1 MIVIQTLS
9 TVRFSLNGIQYFKN
23 YISEVAGDR
32 ISIYNAYDKK
42 DVRVDW
48 VHYGEVSV
56 NGTTYGSASDLQT
69 ALLPVIYTRS
79 SLTIG
84 GGNFP
89 DSLLSIGSITRDDNE
104 FTFTTG
110 FSWRISDV
118 VYANVTPQIFTIA
131 TESEGFSRIDIVY
144 LVGSNTMQIAT
155 GEPSD
160 SIVVEPTIPAGAII
174 LRKFNINGA
183 VIDEGSGPALPY
195 DINLLDLLEQDPQDP
210 DFFLINVGGI
220 DYRITFERIRN
231 AIESGSFDP
240 SNYDLEDFTNESSD
254 PFVRQSEIPSG
265 TTPDLDAVTQEGNT
279 TRVEIVRDLS
289 ENTDEFAD
297 GLVFD
302 YFGDTPNSLG
312 WDATTNKIF
321 IKSASSSEELTTR
334 KVFNFDNLTIAKFL
348 KIYQNEEEQQDFPIV
363 TKNADFTANTNVFYL
378 CFDDL
383 EITDP
388 TAQGYYKFFVIN
400 GTTTIGSETYT
411 QGASVQRYY
420 DGSDWV
426 SVSGGNPTLNDV
438 ALNGNTS
445 TVPLKVSGEEG
456 IASYGV
462 DPDSGYP
469 LLESDQ
475 NDGNGIVHQLSH
487 LTDKRIR
494 FIVNDDAW
502 EVTQI
507 SKNTNYTAINGQN
520 YYNSGN
526 IVVTD
531 PSSGIYHVFVA
542 TGTTTI
548 DSVAYPANTY
558 LVRYLNASS
567 VWVTRVLN
575 ATASP
580 TVEGTTKL
588 YDSLGTGTDGAVNR
602 TVVTEEFA
610 KSQKT
615 LIQKTLGT
623 VTGTTAET
631 IISTLEI
638 LGGTFPST
646 TYFEWVA
653 PLRKPNSS
661 TPSFKLYLNTT
672 PDLSGS
678 PVQLALY
685 TSASANRTMP
695 FSRWFEVRGGNL
707 IGSSSGTNQML
718 TTLGVLANQEG
729 ISTSYNVANTYYFI
743 VTVAN
748 SDTSM
753 TSECPFQK
761 ITLI

>member
-1 MIVIQTLS
+1 MAD
-9 TVRFSLNGIQYFKN
+9 KK
-23 YISEVAGDR
+23 ISELD
-32 ISIYNAYDKK
+32 
-42 DVRVDW
+42 
-48 VHYGEVSV
+48 
-56 NGTTYGSASDLQT
+56 SAS
-69 ALLPVIYTRS
+69 LPLAGTEIVPIVQGGVTKKVAVS
-79 SLTIG
+79 EIG
-84 GGNFP
+84 G
-89 DSLLSIGSITRDDNE
+89 D
-104 FTFTTG
+104 
-110 FSWRISDV
+110 
-118 VYANVTPQIFTIA
+118 TP
-131 TESEGFSRIDIVY
+131 
-144 LVGSNTMQIAT
+144 
-155 GEPSD
+155 
-160 SIVVEPTIPAGAII
+160 
-174 LRKFNINGA
+174 
-183 VIDEGSGPALPY
+183 
-195 DINLLDLLEQDPQDP
+195 
-210 DFFLINVGGI
+210 
-220 DYRITFERIRN
+220 
-231 AIESGSFDP
+231 FDP
-240 SNYDLEDFTNESSD
+240 SDYDLDEFTNESSD

-265 TTPDLDAVTQEGNT
+265 LTPDLDAVTQEGNT

-289 ENTDEFAD
+289 EVEENFAD

-302 YFGDTPNSLG
+302 FFGEKTSG
-312 WDATTNKIF
+312 IG
-321 IKSASSSEELTTR
+321 
-334 KVFNFDNLTIAKFL
+334 FDIETL
-348 KIYQNEEEQQDFPIV
+348 KIYLKSRSLEPELFETKKIFDFDNIDLPKFVKTYQNEVQQQDFPIV
-363 TKNADFTANTNVFYL
+363 TKNADFTANTNVLYL

-388 TAQGYYKFFVIN
+388 LTMQGYYKFFVIN

-494 FIVNDDAW
+494 FVVNDDAW

-507 SKNTNYTAINGQN
+507 SKNSNYTAINGQN

-531 PSSGIYHVFVA
+531 PTSGIYHVFVA

-615 LIQKTLGT
+615 LVQKTLGT
-623 VTGTTAET
+623 VTGTTTET

-646 TYFEWVA
+646 AYFEWVA